1 MNKVLAGSVFDQFEV
16 HKLIDLALT
25 DKNDLSITNVTLFL
39 AISLVIYI
47 FLYSQSGLSE
57 GRIIPG
63 RIQSIV
69 ESLYEVVRSITIDNI
84 GSVVKGNRYLAWI
97 MSLFLM
103 ILILNLVGLIPYT
116 FSPTAQIAIALG
128 LSISIW
134 IGSVLLGFFNHR
146 QNFLSAFMPNGSP
159 LPLAPF
165 MVTLEIIS
173 NAVRALSLGV
183 RLAANITAGHI
194 LFVILAGFIWKML
207 MAGGIISIVSL
218 IPFAIMLA
226 VTVLEMAVAF
236 IQAYVFSLLTAIYIS
251 ESEEMH

>member
-84 GSVVKGNRYLAWI
+84 GSVVKGNRYLA
-97 MSLFLM
+97 
-103 ILILNLVGLIPYT
+103 
-116 FSPTAQIAIALG
+116 
-128 LSISIW
+128 
-134 IGSVLLGFFNHR
+134 
-146 QNFLSAFMPNGSP
+146 
-159 LPLAPF
+159 
-165 MVTLEIIS
+165 
-173 NAVRALSLGV
+173 
-183 RLAANITAGHI
+183 
-194 LFVILAGFIWKML
+194 
-207 MAGGIISIVSL
+207 
-218 IPFAIMLA
+218 
-226 VTVLEMAVAF
+226 
-236 IQAYVFSLLTAIYIS
+236 
-251 ESEEMH
+251 